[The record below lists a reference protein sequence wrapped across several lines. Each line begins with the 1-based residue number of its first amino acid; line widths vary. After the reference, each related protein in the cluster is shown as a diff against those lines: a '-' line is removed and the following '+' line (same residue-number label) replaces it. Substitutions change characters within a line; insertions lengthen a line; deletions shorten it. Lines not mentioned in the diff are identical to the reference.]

1 MLDFDINML
10 CMRAVV
16 VCIVLYW
23 SQCLAL
29 ESECLGVCPRSS
41 LDAENFCRKGA
52 ILLQLH
58 SARSSLQSLGVYPE
72 IANTSLQSLGVYPE
86 IANVSVQSVGDP
98 PQTTNTSLQSLG
110 GLPEIL
116 NTSLQSVGTSPEIA
130 TTFSSS
136 AGDNQTSGSL
146 LMRPDEAFHKDNLVS
161 KVSKVKSQKK
171 AGKSQAWSLQ
181 AAIVPLMEKK
191 AAPTAASVV
200 LVMFIVICCMGTVL
214 AGVLSLDTETF
225 QEDTTQTKT
234 LWPVRSD
241 HGDIVTREVGF
252 IADSH
257 SLKA

>member
-16 VCIVLYW
+16 VCIVLY
-23 SQCLAL
+23 
-29 ESECLGVCPRSS
+29 S
-41 LDAENFCRKGA
+41 LDAENFCRKDA
-52 ILLQLH
+52 SLLQLH

-98 PQTTNTSLQSLG
+98 PETTNTSLQSLG

-116 NTSLQSVGTSPEIA
+116 NTSLQSVGTPPEIA

-161 KVSKVKSQKK
+161 KVSKKK
-171 AGKSQAWSLQ
+171 AHSAGKSQAWSLQ
-181 AAIVPLMEKK
+181 AAIVPLMDKK

>member
-16 VCIVLYW
+16 VCIVLY
-23 SQCLAL
+23 
-29 ESECLGVCPRSS
+29 S
-41 LDAENFCRKGA
+41 LDAENFCRKDA
-52 ILLQLH
+52 SLLQLH

-86 IANVSVQSVGDP
+86 IANVSMQSVGVP
-98 PQTTNTSLQSLG
+98 PETMNTSLQSLG
-110 GLPEIL
+110 GLPETL
-116 NTSLQSVGTSPEIA
+116 NTSLQSVGTPPEIA

-161 KVSKVKSQKK
+161 KVSKKK
-171 AGKSQAWSLQ
+171 AHSAGKSQAWSLQ
-181 AAIVPLMEKK
+181 AAIVPLMDKK

-257 SLKA
+257 SLKDG

>member
-1 MLDFDINML
+1 VLDFDINML

-16 VCIVLYW
+16 VCIVLY
-23 SQCLAL
+23 
-29 ESECLGVCPRSS
+29 S
-41 LDAENFCRKGA
+41 LDAENFCRKDA
-52 ILLQLH
+52 SLLQLH

-86 IANVSVQSVGDP
+86 IANVSMQSVGVP
-98 PQTTNTSLQSLG
+98 PETMNTSLQSLG
-110 GLPEIL
+110 GLPETL
-116 NTSLQSVGTSPEIA
+116 NTSLQSVGTPPEIA
-130 TTFSSS
+130 SSS
-136 AGDNQTSGSL
+136 SVGDNQTSGSL
-146 LMRPDEAFHKDNLVS
+146 LMRPDEAFHKDNWVS
-161 KVSKVKSQKK
+161 KVSKAKSQKK

-181 AAIVPLMEKK
+181 AAIVPLMDKK

>member
-86 IANVSVQSVGDP
+86 IANVSGQSVGDLSE
-98 PQTTNTSLQSLG
+98 TTNTSLQSLG

-116 NTSLQSVGTSPEIA
+116 NTSLQSVGTPPEIA
-130 TTFSSS
+130 SSS
-136 AGDNQTSGSL
+136 SVGDNQTSGSL

-161 KVSKVKSQKK
+161 KVSKKK
-171 AGKSQAWSLQ
+171 AHSAGKSQAWSLQ
-181 AAIVPLMEKK
+181 AAIVPLMDKK

-257 SLKA
+257 SLKDG

>member
-16 VCIVLYW
+16 VCIVLY
-23 SQCLAL
+23 
-29 ESECLGVCPRSS
+29 S
-41 LDAENFCRKGA
+41 LDAENFCRKDA
-52 ILLQLH
+52 SLLQLH

-86 IANVSVQSVGDP
+86 IANVSMQSVGVP
-98 PQTTNTSLQSLG
+98 PETMNTSLQSLG
-110 GLPEIL
+110 GLPETL
-116 NTSLQSVGTSPEIA
+116 NTSLQSVGTPPEIA
-130 TTFSSS
+130 SSS
-136 AGDNQTSGSL
+136 SVGDNQTSGSL

-161 KVSKVKSQKK
+161 KVSKAKSQKK

-181 AAIVPLMEKK
+181 AAIVPLMDKK